1 MHSHDSST
9 QESTPNRRIRSRRMY
24 RLRESRAALVLVV
37 LIAAVAV
44 VAFLVL
50 RSDDNG
56 SSEPKST
63 GGPESIS
70 QQGLVDLANSV
81 DHPVYWAGARPND
94 KYELTIA
101 DTGNIF
107 IRYLS
112 PNTPVGSQSVASL
125 TVGTY
130 PTSNAYANL
139 QKAADKPG
147 AKSDQTP
154 DGGLV
159 VTNSNKP
166 TSVYI
171 AYQGSD
177 HQVEIYDPD
186 PKTALSLATSG
197 AVVPIS

>member
-1 MHSHDSST
+1 
-9 QESTPNRRIRSRRMY
+9 MY
-24 RLRESRAALVLVV
+24 RLRESRTALVLIG

-50 RSDDNG
+50 RNDDNG
-56 SSEPKST
+56 SSEPEPT
-63 GGPESIS
+63 GGAEGIS

-81 DHPVYWAGARPND
+81 DHPVYWAGPRANTR
-94 KYELTIA
+94 YELTIT

-112 PNTPVGSQSVASL
+112 PDTPVGSQEVASL

-130 PTSNAYANL
+130 PAATDNL
-139 QKAADKPG
+139 QKAAEKPG
-147 AKSDQTP
+147 ASTDQTP
-154 DGGLV
+154 DGALV
-159 VTNSNKP
+159 VTNSNSP

-171 AYQGSD
+171 GYPDDD

-186 PKTALSLATSG
+186 PKTAFSLATSG
-197 AVVPIS
+197 AIVPIS